1 MRALCLIL
9 RARAVDNFFLRAASI
24 LEITDGEQRALNLE
38 NYRWRAA
45 STSSYFVSLPL
56 AGISLLLSNVVLR
69 RVIVNN
75 RAHAETS
82 KSEQ

>member
-1 MRALCLIL
+1 MVFASICEHASCVFIF
-9 RARAVDNFFLRAASI
+9 RARAVDNFFLRAAS
-24 LEITDGEQRALNLE
+24 TLE

-56 AGISLLLSNVVLR
+56 AGISLLLSNVVFR

-75 RAHAETS
+75 CAETS